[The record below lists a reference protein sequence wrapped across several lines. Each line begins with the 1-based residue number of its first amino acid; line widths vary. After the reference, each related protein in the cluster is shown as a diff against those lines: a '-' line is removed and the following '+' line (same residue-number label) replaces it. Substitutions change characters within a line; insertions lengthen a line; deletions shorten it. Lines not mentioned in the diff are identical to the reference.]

1 MGARTRAAT
10 AAVAVTALAVATAT
24 AVGAVPLDLPAV
36 GREFT
41 PADLPGTFT
50 SAFKNDDACPS
61 SVDFGAGSLNDR
73 GVYEVPWAN
82 IRENGSPCAG
92 SGSMRFFSKAVALD
106 PARLAQAGFPDLQNV
121 INSSAPARTT
131 LFSGLSQRGALIG
144 WDGGAPRTCGSTT
157 YPADTFYFF
166 ISEDSTVDITIN
178 KKKTTINPTQQGMF
192 VASNGPV
199 LCVLR
204 SPKRAAI
211 STQPPSPTTAT
222 TPQPAQTVA
231 PSTAQPSPAVTAPPV
246 AVGGGDGDGNGDGD
260 GGGGGGGD
268 GSTPT
273 TAPATPVPSVAPVP
287 PASTPTPTPEEGE
300 DNGSGGDEGDDS
312 EPSASEDD
320 SECFPGDAEVVLA
333 SGDTVRMDALSVGDE
348 VAIGGGAF
356 SPVYVFT
363 HRTATAAKTYV
374 RLTTVSG
381 ATVTVTAGHYVHS
394 PRGLVAAATVVEGDD
409 LVLADGTPSRVAR
422 VDSVK
427 SSGLYNPQTVA
438 GIIVVGGV
446 KVSTYT
452 TAVDPAVAAVALA
465 PLRGL
470 WAAGLA
476 IPQGL
481 VSSVEGGARYVL
493 TRLAPAVGGAPSI
506 EL

>member
-1 MGARTRAAT
+1 M
-10 AAVAVTALAVATAT
+10 
-24 AVGAVPLDLPAV
+24 DLPAV
-36 GREFT
+36 SHEFT

-61 SVDFGAGSLNDR
+61 SVDFGDGSLNDR

-92 SGSMRFFSKAVALD
+92 SGSMRFFSKTVALD
-106 PARLAQAGFPDLQNV
+106 PARLAEAGFPDLQNV
-121 INSSAPARTT
+121 INSSVPARTT

-144 WDGGAPRTCGSTT
+144 WDGGAPRTCGSTI

-166 ISEDSTVDITIN
+166 ISEDSAVNITIN
-178 KKKTTINPTQQGMF
+178 SVKTTISPTQQGMF

-204 SPKRAAI
+204 SPKRSAI
-211 STQPPSPTTAT
+211 ATQPPSATPATSSRPAPTA
-222 TPQPAQTVA
+222 V
-231 PSTAQPSPAVTAPPV
+231 PSTPLPPPAVTAPPV
-246 AVGGGDGDGNGDGD
+246 SVGGGDGGGDGDGDGS
-260 GGGGGGGD
+260 GGGGGGD
-268 GSTPT
+268 DSSTPT
-273 TAPATPVPSVAPVP
+273 PAPVTPAPSTAPVP
-287 PASTPTPTPEEGE
+287 PASTPTPTPQEGE
-300 DNGSGGDEGDDS
+300 DSGSEDDEGGES

-320 SECFPGDAEVVLA
+320 SECFPGDMEVVLA
-333 SGDTVRMDALSVGDE
+333 SGDTVRMDELKVGDE
-348 VAIGGGAF
+348 VAIGRGAF
-356 SPVYVFT
+356 SPVYLFT

-381 ATVTVTAGHYVHS
+381 ATVSVTAGHYVHS

-422 VDSVK
+422 VDSVT

-438 GIIVVGGV
+438 GVVVVGGV

-452 TAVDPAVAAVALA
+452 TAVDPAVAALALA

-476 IPQGL
+476 MPQGL
-481 VSSVEGGARYVL
+481 VSSVEGGARYAL

>member
-178 KKKTTINPTQQGMF
+178 KKKDNDQPHPAGHVCGKQRPRLVRSA
-192 VASNGPV
+192 VAQAGGHLDAASVADDGDHAPAGTD
-199 LCVLR
+199 CGAKHR
-204 SPKRAAI
+204 PAI
-211 STQPPSPTTAT
+211 SSGHCA
-222 TPQPAQTVA
+222 AC
-231 PSTAQPSPAVTAPPV
+231 
-246 AVGGGDGDGNGDGD
+246 
-260 GGGGGGGD
+260 GGGG
-268 GSTPT
+268 
-273 TAPATPVPSVAPVP
+273 
-287 PASTPTPTPEEGE
+287 
-300 DNGSGGDEGDDS
+300 
-312 EPSASEDD
+312 
-320 SECFPGDAEVVLA
+320 
-333 SGDTVRMDALSVGDE
+333 
-348 VAIGGGAF
+348 
-356 SPVYVFT
+356 
-363 HRTATAAKTYV
+363 
-374 RLTTVSG
+374 
-381 ATVTVTAGHYVHS
+381 
-394 PRGLVAAATVVEGDD
+394 
-409 LVLADGTPSRVAR
+409 
-422 VDSVK
+422 
-427 SSGLYNPQTVA
+427 
-438 GIIVVGGV
+438 
-446 KVSTYT
+446 
-452 TAVDPAVAAVALA
+452 
-465 PLRGL
+465 
-470 WAAGLA
+470 W
-476 IPQGL
+476 
-481 VSSVEGGARYVL
+481 
-493 TRLAPAVGGAPSI
+493 
-506 EL
+506 